1 MSPVQIAIL
10 PVSEK
15 TNNYAYTIQKKLKN
29 SGFRVI
35 VDDKP
40 DKIGSKIRNTEL
52 RKIPIMLIL
61 GEKEA
66 KNNTASIRRRFIGD
80 EGEVSIDKLIE
91 DISSEI
97 KQRSL
102 PYRKSE

>member
-1 MSPVQIAIL
+1 
-10 PVSEK
+10 
-15 TNNYAYTIQKKLKN
+15 
-29 SGFRVI
+29 
-35 VDDKP
+35 
-40 DKIGSKIRNTEL
+40 
-52 RKIPIMLIL
+52 MLIL